1 MDDQLAFSSPNCNNF
16 YSGRKKVSLKYG
28 IKLHGLWICRCR
40 STGSRP
46 QFRVMVSIY
55 SWPASKSVYCMPPNL
70 YDEKNVGLSCRPL
83 HGTHCPHDLMM
94 CCSSCS
100 PLFFSPWKKFCGFG
114 SPALMWSE
122 SFSQSKPPKIHYT
135 QHTPQPTGLNC
146 RWPDWNLFT
155 KASIT
160 SGVLGGLVE
169 MWQRLNVEELC

>member
-16 YSGRKKVSLKYG
+16 YSGRKKISLKYG

-100 PLFFSPWKKFCGFG
+100 PLFFFSFGKNFVVLDLLPWCEVRVFHKVN
-114 SPALMWSE
+114 
-122 SFSQSKPPKIHYT
+122 PPKFT
-135 QHTPQPTGLNC
+135 TLNTLLSPLDSTADGLIGTYL
-146 RWPDWNLFT
+146 RRHQLH
-155 KASIT
+155 
-160 SGVLGGLVE
+160 LGFLVG
-169 MWQRLNVEELC
+169 